1 MAEESFL
8 AVSTGCLSMF
18 NGNTRT
24 RFTNNFAK
32 PAKTVAPWV
41 KSLYIDIEQINFEYT
56 PILYKNEDDADVI
69 YSSPS
74 GLVKYTLET
83 CYSVQCIINQL
94 TTQSLVFYIAK
105 QSEDSKGVKIA
116 LGSYY
121 DDVVIHQKLAKI
133 LKIENQFQ
141 NIQEEKYC
149 NLVKGTRYVSY
160 ESIELNSSKASYIDI
175 ICEEIEPYFC
185 DSEFKKIVARV
196 DVSNKINETIHMDTL
211 LRRFYKIKT
220 SVLEAI
226 TFELRHP
233 DGRKLLMQEGPPTI
247 IKAKIKEMKT
257 KSDFFYLQ
265 VHSKPTIAHPD
276 NTPSKFTVELPN
288 EKELKGEWEVALAYA
303 ELPPTENL
311 FKESNKILLKTPQP
325 IPRTGIVRYGFTFWF
340 FNPITKKLMYNS
352 RIDIGSEGVVP
363 YKSLIK
369 MLQTTSRELVQIF
382 VDEDEKPHFFA
393 LRKELECFLCLSP
406 KELAEFVLLGS
417 ENSSGL
423 QKKDFADVYKE
434 YYNTQNEGEFKKTLL
449 THGIVDNNFDILSCY
464 QIKRAPVNAIPY
476 TRFYFT
482 PDEYYSKEAQEEIE
496 KKSPQERSKEALKN
510 SKSKNS
516 QEEKRLLQVFEKN
529 YHVKRPP
536 RIIPT
541 WMFIYSDFV
550 KPSLIADCYTNVL
563 KLLPYKQNFKE
574 GDTVFYTFTPLD
586 FFTVNKD
593 TLRTLS
599 FELRTH
605 AGEIH
610 DFRNNTE
617 NTSLTLFFKK
627 VD

>member
-32 PAKTVAPWV
+32 PAKTSTPWV

-56 PILYKNEDDADVI
+56 PILYKNEDDVDVI
-69 YSSPS
+69 YETSN

-83 CYSVQCIINQL
+83 SYSIQCIINQL
-94 TTQSLVFYIAK
+94 TRTLSSILYIAK
-105 QSEDSKGVKIA
+105 QSEDSKGIKIA

-121 DDVVIHQKLAKI
+121 DNVVIHQKLAKI

-149 NLVKGTRYVSY
+149 NLLKGVQY
-160 ESIELNSSKASYIDI
+160 ESYDVIVLNSFKPSYIDV

-185 DSEFKKIVARV
+185 DSDFKKIVARV

-211 LRRFYKIKT
+211 LRRFYKIKS

-233 DGRKLLMQEGPPTI
+233 DGRKLLMQDGAPTI

-265 VHSKPTIAHPD
+265 VHSKPTIAHPE
-276 NTPSKFTVELPN
+276 NTPSNFTVELPT
-288 EKELKGEWEVALAYA
+288 EIDLKGEWEVALAYA

-311 FKESNKILLKTPQP
+311 FKESNKILLKKK
-325 IPRTGIVRYGFTFWF
+325 GFLKHSFCFMF
-340 FNPITKKLMYNS
+340 FNPISKKMDYIT
-352 RIDIGSEGVVP
+352 RIDLTNDGVLP
-363 YKSLIK
+363 YKSLLK
-369 MLQTTSRELVQIF
+369 TMQDTTRSLIQIF
-382 VDEDEKPHFFA
+382 VDEDEKPHFF
-393 LRKELECFLCLSP
+393 LLEKNLECFVTFTP
-406 KELAEFVLLGS
+406 KEVADFVLAGS
-417 ENSSGL
+417 ENLSGL
-423 QKKDFADVYKE
+423 HKKNFADLYKE
-434 YYNTQNEGEFKKTLL
+434 YNIHNEAQFKNVLF
-449 THGIVDNNFDILSCY
+449 THGVDKNFDAISCY
-464 QIKRAPVNAIPY
+464 QIKRAPASTVPY

-482 PDEYYSKEAQEEIE
+482 LDEYYPKEVQEKNE
-496 KKSPQERSKEALKN
+496 KKSLEELSKEALKN
-510 SKSKNS
+510 SKSKDK

-529 YHVKRPP
+529 YHVKRPSKL
-536 RIIPT
+536 IPT

-550 KPSLIADCYTNVL
+550 KPSLIADCYSNVL
-563 KLLPYKQNFKE
+563 KLLPYKQNFTA

-593 TLRTLS
+593 TLRTLT

-627 VD
+627 VA

>member
-32 PAKTVAPWV
+32 PAKTAVPWI

-56 PILYKNEDDADVI
+56 PLEYTNEDDADVI
-69 YSSPS
+69 YESPT

-94 TTQSLVFYIAK
+94 TKTVSPVLYIAK
-105 QSEDSKGVKIA
+105 HSEDSKGIKIV

-121 DDVVIHQKLAKI
+121 DNVVIHQKLAKI

-149 NLVKGTRYVSY
+149 NLIKSTQYVSY
-160 ESIELNSSKASYIDI
+160 ESIVLNSFKASYIDV

-211 LRRFYKIKT
+211 LRRFYKIKP

-233 DGRKLLMQEGPPTI
+233 DGRKLLMQDGAPTI

-265 VHSKPTIAHPD
+265 VHSKPTITHPE
-276 NTPSKFTVELPN
+276 NTPSNFTVELPN
-288 EKELKGEWEVALAYA
+288 EIELKGEWEVALAYA

-311 FKESNKILLKTPQP
+311 FKESNKILLKKRGVKYAFSFMF
-325 IPRTGIVRYGFTFWF
+325 I
-340 FNPITKKLMYNS
+340 NPLTKKIVEFA
-352 RIDIGSEGVVP
+352 RIDFPSDGVLP
-363 YKSLIK
+363 FKSLLRT
-369 MLQTTSRELVQIF
+369 LQEVTLDYIQIF
-382 VDEDEKPHFFA
+382 VDEDEKAHFF
-393 LRKELECFLCLSP
+393 LLKKELICFLSFTP
-406 KELAEFVLLGS
+406 KEVAEFALSGS
-417 ENSSGL
+417 ENLSGL
-423 QKKDFADVYKE
+423 HKKDFADVYKE
-434 YYNTQNEGEFKKTLL
+434 YSQHNDVQFKNLL
-449 THGIVDNNFDILSCY
+449 YTHGIEKNFDAISCY
-464 QIKRAPVNAIPY
+464 QVKSSPSNTVPY

-482 PDEYYSKEAQEEIE
+482 LDEYYPKEAQEEAQ
-496 KKSPQERSKEALKN
+496 KKSLKELSKEALKN
-510 SKSKNS
+510 SKSKDL
-516 QEEKRLLQVFEKN
+516 QEEKRLLQIFEKN
-529 YHVKRPP
+529 YHVKRPLKLV
-536 RIIPT
+536 PT

-550 KPSLIADCYTNVL
+550 KPSLIADCYSNVL
-563 KLLPYKQNFKE
+563 KLLPYKQNFTE
-574 GDTVFYTFTPLD
+574 GNTVFYTFTPLD

-593 TLRTLS
+593 TIRTLT

-605 AGEIH
+605 AGEVH

-617 NTSLTLFFKK
+617 NTSLTLFFQK

>member
-1 MAEESFL
+1 MTEESFL

-32 PAKTVAPWV
+32 PAKTAVPWV
-41 KSLYIDIEQINFEYT
+41 KSLFIDIEQINFEYT
-56 PILYKNEDDADVI
+56 PLLYKNEDDADVI
-69 YSSPS
+69 YGNPT
-74 GLVKYTLET
+74 GLIKYTLET

-94 TTQSLVFYIAK
+94 TKTLSSIFYIAK
-105 QSEDSKGVKIA
+105 HSEDSKGVKIV

-133 LKIENQFQ
+133 LKIENHFQ

-149 NLVKGTRYVSY
+149 NLKKDTQYISY
-160 ESIELNSSKASYIDI
+160 ESIVLNSFKSSYIDV

-185 DSEFKKIVARV
+185 DSEMKKIVARV
-196 DVSNKINETIHMDTL
+196 DVSNKINETIHMDTQ
-211 LRRFYKIKT
+211 LRRFYKIKP

-226 TFELRHP
+226 TFEMRHP
-233 DGRKLLMQEGPPTI
+233 DGRKLLMQDGAPTI

-265 VHSKPTIAHPD
+265 VHSKPTNAHPD
-276 NTPSKFTVELPN
+276 NTPSNFTVELPN
-288 EKELKGEWEVALAYA
+288 EIELKGEWEVALAYA

-311 FKESNKILLKTPQP
+311 FKEANKILLKKRDVGVKHAFSF
-325 IPRTGIVRYGFTFWF
+325 IFI
-340 FNPITKKLMYNS
+340 NPISKKIEEFA
-352 RIDIGSEGVVP
+352 RIDFSADGVLP
-363 YKSLIK
+363 YSSLLKSMQDTTRDLI
-369 MLQTTSRELVQIF
+369 QIF
-382 VDEDEKPHFFA
+382 VDEDEKAHLFLLRKDLVCFLSFTPKEVAEFA
-393 LRKELECFLCLSP
+393 LS
-406 KELAEFVLLGS
+406 GS
-417 ENSSGL
+417 ENLSGL
-423 QKKDFADVYKE
+423 HKMDFADVYKE
-434 YYNTQNEGEFKKTLL
+434 YNNQENDTQFKNMLY
-449 THGIVDNNFDILSCY
+449 THGIDKNFDAITCY
-464 QIKRAPVNAIPY
+464 QVKQAPSSTVPY

-482 PDEYYSKEAQEEIE
+482 LDEYYSKEAQEANQ
-496 KKSPQERSKEALKN
+496 KKSLKELSEEALKN
-510 SKSKNS
+510 SKSKDL

-529 YHVKRPP
+529 YHVKRPHKP
-536 RIIPT
+536 IPT

-550 KPSLIADCYTNVL
+550 KPSLIADCYSNVL
-563 KLLPYKQNFKE
+563 KLLPYKQNFTE
-574 GDTVFYTFTPLD
+574 GNTVFYTFTPLD
-586 FFTVNKD
+586 FFTANRD
-593 TLRTLS
+593 TIRTLT

-617 NTSLTLFFKK
+617 NTSLTLYFQK